1 MNLFIY
7 GVLLA
12 LPIGVLAGYI
22 LKTVQDERYFKEM
35 SRIYEKELKDRDRE
49 HTDRIINYKREINR
63 LHSLLG
69 DSTMVQ
75 RAQRTQWQEIQFPS
89 HHREGV

>member
-22 LKTVQDERYFKEM
+22 LKTVQDEKYFKEI
-35 SRIYEKELKDRDRE
+35 SRLYEKEIKDRDRE
-49 HTDRIINYKREINR
+49 NTDRIIRLKQEVNR
-63 LHSLLG
+63 LHALLG
-69 DSTMVQ
+69 DQTTVQ
-75 RAQRTQWQEIQFPS
+75 RARTTKWREVQFP
-89 HHREGV
+89 HREEV